1 MKIFLLRH
9 AIAELQRTDLSDR
22 DRRLTK
28 DGIKELETV
37 VRAMV
42 RLKVR
47 PDEILASPYV
57 RAWDTAVI
65 AGRELIPAK
74 KPVELRA
81 LIPSGDVG
89 KLWLELK
96 KHHAAKA
103 LLLVGHEPLL
113 SEFAGFLLNSP
124 QASINLKKSGLIRVD
139 VHTVHLDQPAG
150 TLRWLLT
157 AKQLVRMAG

>member
-9 AIAELQRTDLSDR
+9 AIAELRRTNLADR
-22 DRRLTK
+22 DRHLTK
-28 DGIKELETV
+28 AGVKELELV
-37 VRAMV
+37 VRAMD

-47 PDEILASPYV
+47 PDEILASPYR

-65 AGRELIPAK
+65 AARGLSPAR
-74 KPVELRA
+74 KPVEVRA
-81 LIPSGDVG
+81 LIPSGEAA

-113 SEFAGFLLNSP
+113 SEFAGYLLGSP
-124 QASINLKKSGLIRVD
+124 HCTIQLKKSGLIRVD
-139 VHTVHLDQPAG
+139 VHTVHLDHPSG

-157 AKQLVRMAG
+157 AKQLVRMAE

>member
-9 AIAELQRTDLSDR
+9 AIAEMRRPNLADR

-28 DGIKELETV
+28 EGIKELESV
-37 VRAMV
+37 VRAMD

-47 PDEILASPYV
+47 PDEILASPYL
-57 RAWDTAVI
+57 RAWETAEI
-65 AGRELIPAK
+65 AARGLSAAK
-74 KPVELRA
+74 KVVEMKA
-81 LIPSGDVG
+81 LSPAGEVL

-113 SEFAGFLLNSP
+113 SELAPFFLNP
-124 QASINLKKSGLIRVD
+124 P
-139 VHTVHLDQPAG
+139 PA
-150 TLRWLLT
+150 R
-157 AKQLVRMAG
+157 

>member
-9 AIAELQRTDLSDR
+9 AIAELRRINLSDR

-28 DGIKELETV
+28 EGIKELETV
-37 VRAMV
+37 VKAMV
-42 RLKVR
+42 KLKVR
-47 PDEILASPYV
+47 PDEILASPYK
-57 RAWDTAVI
+57 RAWDTALI
-65 AGRELIPAK
+65 AARALSPSK
-74 KPVELRA
+74 KPTELRA
-81 LIPSGDVG
+81 LVPSGEAA

-113 SEFAGFLLNSP
+113 SEFTAFLLSSP
-124 QASINLKKSGLIRVD
+124 HATINLKKAGLIRVD
-139 VHTVHLDQPAG
+139 VHTVHLDHPSG